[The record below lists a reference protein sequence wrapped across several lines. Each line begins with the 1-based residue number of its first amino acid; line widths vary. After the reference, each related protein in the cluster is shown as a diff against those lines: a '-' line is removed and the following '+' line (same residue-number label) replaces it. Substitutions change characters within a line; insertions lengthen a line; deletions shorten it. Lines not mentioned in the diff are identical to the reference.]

1 MVFCDWRPSLSITFS
16 RSFHLIAC
24 IIIVYFSFWIIFHC
38 KDIPQQLVDICG
50 FYFFGIMNNMKM
62 NYFCT
67 SFYIV
72 IFFNSLR
79 IIPRRETAGLY
90 RNSVKLFEELS
101 NCFSKVVLPVKNL
114 TKYEGST
121 FSTSSSC
128 QHLLLSL
135 LFSHPSRG
143 LMISHHGCV
152 LHCLQD

>member
-1 MVFCDWRPSLSITFS
+1 
-16 RSFHLIAC
+16 
-24 IIIVYFSFWIIFHC
+24 
-38 KDIPQQLVDICG
+38 
-50 FYFFGIMNNMKM
+50 MKM

-72 IFFNSLR
+72 IFFNSIR
-79 IIPRRETAGLY
+79 IITRRETAGLY
-90 RNSVKLFEELS
+90 SNSVKLFEELS

-128 QHLLLSL
+128 HHLLLSL